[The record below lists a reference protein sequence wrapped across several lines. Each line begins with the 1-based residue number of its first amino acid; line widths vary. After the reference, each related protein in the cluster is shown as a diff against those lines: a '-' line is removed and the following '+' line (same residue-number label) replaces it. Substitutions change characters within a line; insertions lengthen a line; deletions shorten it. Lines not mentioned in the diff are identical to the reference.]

1 MLSSSVQPPT
11 AEHVYAQWQERKE
24 PSSPLGLLQEDNG
37 QSRDVKEEDSVSLM
51 SGDPTSQNHFRSSR
65 AVRLKGNA
73 VKTEDAKIGSLLVHL
88 SVFLPLCIYL
98 CVGNRGR
105 LSKADVDTGWSKD
118 DERQCSLC
126 QKYGDRKPNV
136 SNEFNSTAVPCRQ
149 QSNKTIYNL

>member
-24 PSSPLGLLQEDNG
+24 PSSPFGLLQEDNG

-73 VKTEDAKIGSLLVHL
+73 VKTEDGKIGSLLVYC
-88 SVFLPLCIYL
+88 LCSYSAYCAYI
-98 CVGNRGR
+98 CV
-105 LSKADVDTGWSKD
+105 
-118 DERQCSLC
+118 
-126 QKYGDRKPNV
+126 
-136 SNEFNSTAVPCRQ
+136 
-149 QSNKTIYNL
+149 